1 MLLSTRRV
9 CLPTLKV
16 AAFVSALSYV
26 AVAQGQESKPFA
38 GMGGNWSGSGRIS
51 VSGGINERI
60 RCRARYDVGKT
71 GTTVDLRLR
80 CASDSYKFELQS
92 NVSYQNGQVSGN
104 WTETTFGISG
114 RLTGSVKPGGQ
125 IDVRVESSSFSAL
138 MSVKTSGNRQSISI
152 KAAGREMSESN
163 ITLSR
168 G

>member
-1 MLLSTRRV
+1 MLLLTRGVR
-9 CLPTLKV
+9 LPTLKV
-16 AAFVSALSYV
+16 AAFVSALSCA
-26 AVAQGQESKPFA
+26 AVAQSEESKPFA
-38 GMGGNWSGSGRIS
+38 GMGGNWSGSGKIS
-51 VSGGINERI
+51 VSNGITERI
-60 RCRARYDVGKT
+60 RCRARYDVGKS

-104 WTETTFGISG
+104 WTETTFGIAG
-114 RLTGSVKPGGQ
+114 RLTGAVRAGGQ
-125 IDVRVESSSFSAL
+125 IDVRVESSAFSAL

-152 KAAGREMSESN
+152 KAAGKEMSESN